1 MIAAKVFI
9 VDDDPAVLASLGRLV
24 RSAGYAVETFES
36 ARALL
41 RQAPADESGCIVL
54 DLHMPDGDGLSAQA
68 ALRASGCTMP
78 IVFLTGAND
87 IGSCVKAMKA
97 GASNYLTKPVDADAL
112 FPAIA
117 EALAEHDALR
127 ERHERRLGMARRFAQ
142 LSPREKVVCRLVS
155 TGMLNKQ
162 IAGRLGLAEK
172 TVKVHRGQVMRKLGV
187 RSVAELVR
195 AVDSLD
201 ASPAHADVRVFQDL
215 GVAAVA
221 MKPLG
226 PRSHGAV
233 PGR

>member
-1 MIAAKVFI
+1 MTAAKVFI

-36 ARALL
+36 AHALL

-54 DLHMPDGDGLSAQA
+54 DLHMPDGDGFGAQA
-68 ALRASGCTMP
+68 ALHASGCTMP
-78 IVFLTGAND
+78 IVFLTGAD
-87 IGSCVKAMKA
+87 DVGSCVKAMKA
-97 GASNYLTKPVDADAL
+97 GASNYLTKPVDAEAL

-201 ASPAHADVRVFQDL
+201 ASPTHADARVFQDL
-215 GVAAVA
+215 EVAAVA
-221 MKPLG
+221 TAPLG